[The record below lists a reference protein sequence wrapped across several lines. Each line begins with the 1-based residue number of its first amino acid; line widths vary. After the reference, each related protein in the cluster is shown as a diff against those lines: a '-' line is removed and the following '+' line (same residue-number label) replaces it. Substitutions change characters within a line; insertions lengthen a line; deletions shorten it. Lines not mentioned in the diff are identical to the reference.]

1 MKEKRKTTRRVLRYA
16 AFIGTGA
23 DMPLRG
29 CIVSDISE
37 TGAKL
42 DAEKAE
48 ELPNEFQLLLSGRC
62 GIYRQCHTVWR
73 TSNQIGVHFAS
84 PAERAP
90 SNAPSKMP
98 RPAT

>member
-1 MKEKRKTTRRVLRYA
+1 MIKEKRKKLRRVLRYA

-29 CIVSDISE
+29 CMVSDISE

-42 DAEKAE
+42 DVENAE
-48 ELPNEFQLLLSGRC
+48 ELPGEFQLLLSGRG
-62 GIYRQCHTVWR
+62 GIYRQCYAIWR
-73 TSNQIGVHFAS
+73 TSNQIGVHFERV
-84 PAERAP
+84 AEP
-90 SNAPSKMP
+90 APSKVPPP